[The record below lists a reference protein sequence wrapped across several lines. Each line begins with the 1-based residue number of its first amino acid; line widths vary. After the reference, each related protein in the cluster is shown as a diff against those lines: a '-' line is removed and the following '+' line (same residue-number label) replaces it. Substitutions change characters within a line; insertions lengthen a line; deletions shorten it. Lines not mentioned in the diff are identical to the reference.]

1 MASTYIISK
10 FTLPDGST
18 CTIKEPDAA
27 THDKAGLM
35 SAADKTK
42 LDALAS
48 GKAPVNILDTGE
60 IITIIK

>member
-1 MASTYIISK
+1 MAATYIISK

-27 THDKAGLM
+27 TQEKAGLM
-35 SAADKTK
+35 SATDKAK

-60 IITIIK
+60 IITITK